1 MGTSVTF
8 RERYRT
14 PRARGEARF
23 GENGGPL
30 PPERPEEEPVPNARP
45 RRALALAAALL
56 ALAPSAR
63 AESFHEAVDR
73 WDGVVVEA
81 TSRGADG
88 LVLRSGRMTLTLSKG
103 RVARVLAG
111 GEPVGLFVSGEGTLR
126 HLSDDAVEHPVVRYV
141 AKRNTD
147 LDLAAA
153 GGGLVLSE
161 PFTEALWLASG
172 TPLPEAVGTAD
183 AGSLR
188 EAFARHRARFA
199 DLAER
204 PVGQQFARARRDGP
218 AVPFVR
224 VEIGGGKDDLV
235 YVLDALD
242 ARSETLLVAH
252 RLPYLAERGDG
263 RKHLAAVSDQPVGR
277 PRREA
282 ARPPFLLT
290 AVDLVLTASD
300 GERASLTATESF
312 LPVGGTPSVLLLD
325 LYDAILRPTHV
336 GALEKKRV
344 RLTGVFDEAG
354 RPLEFDHRNDSV
366 AVALPGPL
374 QRGKPTTVRFE
385 VEGDLLFR
393 PRGDNYWQL
402 GTEPWFPQPDMGGQY
417 YTVRST
423 VKVRKPFRPLV
434 PGTTVRRSEEG
445 EYNVLESRIDKP
457 VQFFVVLAGKYEWD
471 EETKDGLTIR
481 VASYAGEN
489 RRAYKKLLGL
499 SRKTIDYFSG
509 FLGAF
514 PFEEFNIVEINS
526 YGYGQA
532 PPAFMFITTE
542 AFNPIDGRVNQLFSE
557 GINERVSHEIA
568 HQWWGHVVKMPGGE
582 EQWLSESFAEYC
594 AALFIRDLRGKG
606 DYEGLKAGWRR
617 RANES
622 RDVAPIPL
630 ANRVFA
636 RNDQAIA
643 FSHRTALLYSK
654 GPVLLEALHRELGDQ
669 RFLVFL
675 ASVQSNLAWKFGST
689 PMVQQVLDAVAKT
702 DHGGFL
708 ADYYW
713 GTGLPPPK

>member
-1 MGTSVTF
+1 M
-8 RERYRT
+8 
-14 PRARGEARF
+14 PI
-23 GENGGPL
+23 
-30 PPERPEEEPVPNARP
+30 ARP
-45 RRALALAAALL
+45 YRAVAFAFALL
-56 ALAPSAR
+56 SLAPAAR
-63 AESFHEAVDR
+63 AESFRETVDR
-73 WDGVVVEA
+73 WDGVVVDA
-81 TSRGADG
+81 ASRGADG
-88 LVLRSGRMTLTLSKG
+88 LVLRSGRLTLTLEKG
-103 RVARVLAG
+103 RVAKVLAG
-111 GEPVGLFVSGEGTLR
+111 GETVGLFVSGEGTLR
-126 HLSDDAVEHPVVRYV
+126 LVSSDPVEHPVVRYV
-141 AKRNTD
+141 ARKNTD
-147 LDLAAA
+147 LDVKESE
-153 GGGLVLSE
+153 GGLVLSE

-172 TPLPEAVGTAD
+172 TPLPDAGTAPE

-218 AVPFVR
+218 ATPFVR
-224 VEIGGGKDDLV
+224 VEAGGGKDELL

-242 ARSETLLVAH
+242 ARSEALLVAH
-252 RLPYLAERGDG
+252 RLPYLAERGDA
-263 RKHLAAVSDQPVGR
+263 RRHLAVVSDQPVGR
-277 PRREA
+277 PRRDP
-282 ARPPFLLT
+282 ARPPFLLSS
-290 AVDLVLTASD
+290 VDLSLTASD
-300 GERASLTATESF
+300 GERATLTAEETF
-312 LPVGGTPSVLLLD
+312 VPVAGAPTVLLLD
-325 LYDAILRPTHV
+325 LYDAILRPTRV
-336 GALEKKRV
+336 GALERKRV

-354 RPLEFDHRNDSV
+354 RPLEFDHRNNSV
-366 AVALPGPL
+366 AVALPAPL
-374 QRGKPTTVRFE
+374 APGRPAKVRFE

-417 YTVRST
+417 YTVHST
-423 VKVRKPFRPLV
+423 VKVKKPFRPIV
-434 PGTTVRRSEEG
+434 PGTTVRRAEEG
-445 EYNVLESRIDKP
+445 DWNVLETRIDKP

-481 VASYAGEN
+481 VASYASEN
-489 RRAYKKLLGL
+489 RRAFKKLLGL

-514 PFEEFNIVEINS
+514 PFDEFNIVEINS

-542 AFNPIDGRVNQLFSE
+542 AFNPIDGRINQLFSE

-568 HQWWGHVVKMPGGE
+568 HQWWGHVVKMPGSE
-582 EQWLSESFAEYC
+582 EQWLSESFAEYS
-594 AALFIRDLRGKG
+594 AALFIRELRGKS

-622 RDVAPIPL
+622 REVAPIPL

-636 RNDQAIA
+636 RNDQSVA

-702 DHGGFL
+702 DHGRFL

-713 GTGLPPPK
+713 GTGLPPAK